1 MAIPASF
8 DWKQYYTSVAID
20 PATESQVDH
29 MARDRKELESITRD
43 HFMKTLHK
51 LNLFGDAKGQAQA
64 SQVDMSALGGM
75 NPDSELIPT
84 DYEGQKEYYKN
95 RKRKYGAARVPVP
108 ELAAQFIN
116 KDGRLL
122 DAIAGKFDEA
132 LLDENAQPLQSLTK
146 TYITMMENEGSDG
159 DNWDRALEIL
169 FPEKEDK

>member
-1 MAIPASF
+1 MADVLF
-8 DWKQYYTSVAID
+8 DGNLATFNWKQFYTSVSI
-20 PATESQVDH
+20 TESKD
-29 MARDRKELESITRD
+29 MAMSKAELESITHQTYLD
-43 HFMKTLHK
+43 ALHK
-51 LNLFGDAKGQAQA
+51 HDLLGVPKGDSVEMA
-64 SQVDMSALGGM
+64 VD
-75 NPDSELIPT
+75 NELIPT

-122 DAIAGKFDEA
+122 DAIAGKFDKPD
-132 LLDENAQPLQSLTK
+132 LDENAQPLQSLTK

-159 DNWDRALEIL
+159 DNWDRALQIL